1 MKKKIAILGS
11 TGSIGIQTLDVI
23 QKNKELFTAEI
34 LIAGQNSNL
43 LIKQA
48 KSFKPKIVVIN
59 DESKYLY
66 VKEHLKNEKTK
77 VFAGK
82 K

>member
-1 MKKKIAILGS
+1 LKKKIAILGS

-23 QKNKELFTAEI
+23 QNNKEYFSAEI

-48 KSFKPKIVVIN
+48 KAIKPKIVVIN
-59 DESKYLY
+59 DESKYQYISITSGITLSIQSSI
-66 VKEHLKNEKTK
+66 
-77 VFAGK
+77 
-82 K
+82 

>member
-1 MKKKIAILGS
+1 MKKRIAILGS

-23 QKNKELFTAEI
+23 QNNKEHFSAEI

-48 KSFKPKIVVIN
+48 KAFKPKIVVIN
-59 DESKYLY
+59 DESKYQY
-66 VKEHLKNEKTK
+66 IKEQLKDERI
-77 VFAGK
+77 K
-82 K
+82 KQNSH